1 MSLVVDRITAIAN
14 HHTEFG
20 GTDAMCKVGNC
31 LLSSA
36 YDYDEGVGFLNS
48 KYYTATLY
56 LLAASFLLCCD
67 NHFEH

>member
-20 GTDAMCKVGNC
+20 VTDAMCKVGNC

-56 LLAASFLLCCD
+56 
-67 NHFEH
+67 